1 MRARRTRATRWRG
14 AGVRRMMSRMTDVP
28 RLLAP
33 TREPATKPPGL
44 TGEWAPGDN
53 RLDSVERFTLPTGHA
68 PEDVCVDLDGN
79 LIAGG
84 DDGTIWRWPAGATP
98 ADPPTVVAGTGGRPL
113 GIEVDPRD
121 GSLVVCDAYKG
132 LLRIRGGVVET
143 LATHAAGTPIRFCNN
158 ASVASDGTIYFTDS
172 SSRFPLSAWRRDILE
187 HRPNGRLLVY
197 RDGVASVVMDG
208 LYFPNGVAL
217 TPDETALLFVEDSTH
232 ALSRWDLSTQE
243 RTVLLDLAAY
253 PDNMA
258 GVGDGTYWI
267 AMPSPRL
274 PIVERLLPYP
284 RLRKLADLLPEWAQ
298 PQPERYGL
306 VALVDAHGQI
316 LRTLHGPRGSFS
328 MITGVRQ
335 QGQSLWLGSLT
346 ENAVGRVTLT

>member
-1 MRARRTRATRWRG
+1 MA
-14 AGVRRMMSRMTDVP
+14 MTDVP

-33 TREPATKPPGL
+33 VREPATKPPGL
-44 TGEWAPGDN
+44 TGDWSPGDN
-53 RLDSVERFTLPTGHA
+53 RLDAVDRFPLPTGHG
-68 PEDVCVDLDGN
+68 PEDVCVDLDGG
-79 LIAGG
+79 LLTGG
-84 DDGTIWRWPAGATP
+84 DDGTVWRWPASAQPG
-98 ADPPTVVAGTGGRPL
+98 DLPTAVVNTGGRPL
-113 GIEVDPRD
+113 GIEVDPGD
-121 GSLVVCDAYKG
+121 GSLIVCDAYKG
-132 LLRIRGGVVET
+132 LLRVRGDAVEV

-158 ASVASDGTIYFTDS
+158 ASVASDGTVYFTDS
-172 SSRFPLSAWRRDILE
+172 SSRFPLSDWRRDILE

-197 RDGVASVVMDG
+197 RDNAVSVLADS

-217 TPDETALLFVEDSTH
+217 TPDESALMLVEDSTH
-232 ALSRWDLSTQE
+232 RLSRVDIASGAVE
-243 RTVLLDLAAY
+243 VVLDLAAY

-274 PIVERLLPYP
+274 PIVERLLPHP
-284 RLRKLADLLPEWAQ
+284 VLRKLADLLPQRLQ

-306 VALVDAHGQI
+306 VALVSARGEI
-316 LRTLHGPRGSFS
+316 LRTLHGPSGSYS

-346 ENAVGRVTLT
+346 ENAVGRVTLS